1 MPPFAQTKAGH
12 VRCKGLPRLTGP
24 LGDRQSAS
32 ENIIG
37 EVSSTRKRPDDPCES
52 SSEDVPFWIH
62 HEKKGD
68 VSGKKSFCR
77 FAFII
82 RAYLTCMMN
91 HAPSKMPQT
100 VGP

>member
-1 MPPFAQTKAGH
+1 MLPFSQTKAEH
-12 VRCKGLPRLTGP
+12 VRCKGLLRLTGP

-52 SSEDVPFWIH
+52 SPEDVPFWIQ

-77 FAFII
+77 FAFIT
-82 RAYLTCMMN
+82 RVYLTCMM
-91 HAPSKMPQT
+91 HDAPSKKPQT
-100 VGP
+100 VGS